1 MFRVK
6 QFNIINSVKR
16 ERVMKALIFAGFIV
30 AAAVGPAYAMTYYL
44 VAQWSDMNGNM
55 CRYSNGTVLNV
66 GVRICPLSI
75 QG

>member
-1 MFRVK
+1 
-6 QFNIINSVKR
+6 
-16 ERVMKALIFAGFIV
+16 MKALIC
-30 AAAVGPAYAMTYYL
+30 AAVLAVSIIPAQAMTYYL
-44 VAQWSDMNGNM
+44 TAQWSDMNGNM